1 MRPQAHWI
9 DLPIAGQL
17 AIMGRPRTGD
27 WLDDEI
33 SVWREERIGVSMKP
47 HAWAGSED
55 ESLRGRDTPD
65 RGHSA
70 QTMNQCP
77 CTVILA
83 D

>member
-33 SVWREERIGVSMKP
+33 SVWREEGIGVSMKP
-47 HAWAGSED
+47 HVGAGSEHG
-55 ESLRGRDTPD
+55 SLRGRDTPD
-65 RGHSA
+65 PSHSA
-70 QTMNQCP
+70 QAMNSCP
-77 CTVILA
+77 CTVILT